1 MSGLTKHELIY
12 IEEYLR
18 FHQAQDDFLIFCQN
32 HTVES
37 GFAETC
43 AQTQISLAA
52 HADSIAQY
60 LITTTEHF

>member
-1 MSGLTKHELIY
+1 MSGLTKHELVF

-18 FHQAQDDFLIFCQN
+18 FHQAQDDFLLFCQT

-43 AQTQISLAA
+43 AQARTSLAA

-60 LITTTEHF
+60 LTTTTGHF